1 MQILL
6 SDLKPGE
13 ECIVCNVNCDEET
26 TLRLM
31 EMGLISGTKIRVV
44 KMAPLGD
51 PIEITL
57 RGYHFTLR
65 RHEASGVAVEKAA

>member
-1 MQILL
+1 MLL
-6 SDLKPGE
+6 KEVKPGE
-13 ECIVCNVNCDEET
+13 ECVVREVDCDEET

-31 EMGLISGTKIRVV
+31 EMGLVPGTKIRVI

-65 RHEASGVAVEKAA
+65 RHEAAGVAVEKVA